1 MTKSKQKA
9 DNTRYRLTNDFIKN
23 IQKHVDYNYINN
35 LISDNGSFQYT
46 INGVDVKFYTAEM
59 AILLLQTKDLEVIN
73 RDTKNNELVKTDCT
87 KYLNTYI
94 EAFKQGQ
101 YYFENELKFSPNK
114 LSTGDVARAIENIQT
129 LYYEPAFPKK
139 PLIQYKRK
147 YPTIINYENIYEYGY
162 NAGIV
167 SSIDEL
173 LKNYPKEVKNT
184 ILRPKGYEK
193 IFGEDFRVWN
203 VYLKCYDLLIN
214 FNDKDTP
221 YASISVIF
229 QTLIDKKLI
238 PKNKGRVYFE
248 FVNNYHGLTI
258 SERKLKSDTSNKN
271 TKLIEWFL
279 KEAKLI

>member
-1 MTKSKQKA
+1 MTKSKQKV

-46 INGVDVKFYTAEM
+46 INGVDVKFYTAEL

-73 RDTKNNELVKTDCT
+73 RDTKNNELVKIDCT

-94 EAFKQGQ
+94 EAFKQGR

-129 LYYEPAFPKK
+129 LYYEPVFPKK

-147 YPTIINYENIYEYGY
+147 YPIIINYENIYEYGY

-238 PKNKGRVYFE
+238 PNNKGRVYLK

-258 SERKLKSDTSNKN
+258 PDRKLKSNTSNKN